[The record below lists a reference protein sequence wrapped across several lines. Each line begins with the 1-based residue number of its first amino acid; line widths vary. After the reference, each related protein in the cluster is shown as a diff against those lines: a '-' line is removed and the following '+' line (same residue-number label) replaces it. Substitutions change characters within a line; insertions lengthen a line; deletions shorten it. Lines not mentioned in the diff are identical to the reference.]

1 MDTDSFFSECFKSK
15 KNILNFTTKYFT
27 HGCVSV
33 LLLMKESH
41 FFVKDDFLVEI
52 NIFEENLVFDLPR
65 FCSEHT

>member
-33 LLLMKESH
+33 FIIDEGVS
-41 FFVKDDFLVEI
+41 FLRE
-52 NIFEENLVFDLPR
+52 R
-65 FCSEHT
+65 